1 MRIYSKMDYNDH
13 TGNRKLKEM
22 FADYPFVDLCNVTRL
37 LEVHNITRSLF
48 PMTWR
53 FLPLM
58 DPTVDRLL
66 PRDSD
71 SLITAREVD
80 AVHDWITNS
89 NATFHIMRDHWFH
102 CDTQILGGLYFVI
115 IHFRINCLVDFL
127 YLLHLGLWGVK
138 IHQKRQAILEVS
150 EMIFYETQHKIV
162 YGFDETILT
171 KFIWPLAVND
181 AVNYCLLHILQ
192 WLNTQ

>member
-1 MRIYSKMDYNDH
+1 MRIYSKMEHNDQI
-13 TGNRKLKEM
+13 GNLKLKEM

-37 LEVHNITRSLF
+37 LEVHNITRPLF

-89 NATFHIMRDHWFH
+89 SATFHIMRDHWFH
-102 CDTQILGGLYFVI
+102 CDTQILGGLYLIKSSIKYFVSLTTCRKLTL
-115 IHFRINCLVDFL
+115 FRSLGCENSPETAGDFTS
-127 YLLHLGLWGVK
+127 V
-138 IHQKRQAILEVS
+138 
-150 EMIFYETQHKIV
+150 
-162 YGFDETILT
+162 
-171 KFIWPLAVND
+171 
-181 AVNYCLLHILQ
+181 
-192 WLNTQ
+192 